1 MGEPAIAVRGLR
13 KSFGAKEA
21 VAGIDLEIAAGSLA
35 GLVGPNGAGKTTSL
49 SMMTGLLRPD
59 AGQIADQ
66 RAGCVGRPA
75 GRQGGHRGGAG
86 RGPAVRAAERRGTAG
101 VRRAG
106 CAACRPPRRAP
117 GPRSCWTCWT

>member
-59 AGQIADQ
+59 GGQVADQ
-66 RAGCVGRPA
+66 RPGCVGRPA
-75 GRQGGHRGGAG
+75 A
-86 RGPAVRAAERRGTAG
+86 
-101 VRRAG
+101 
-106 CAACRPPRRAP
+106 PPRRSWAWCR
-117 GPRSCWTCWT
+117 PRPSCSTG

>member
-1 MGEPAIAVRGLR
+1 MGQQTGRGQPAIEVRGLR

-59 AGQIADQ
+59 ERPDPDQ
-66 RAGCVGRPA
+66 RAGRVGRPA
-75 GRQGGHRGGAG
+75 GRQGRHRGGAG
-86 RGPAVRAAERRGTAG
+86 PGPAVRAAQRR
-101 VRRAG
+101 
-106 CAACRPPRRAP
+106 
-117 GPRSCWTCWT
+117 